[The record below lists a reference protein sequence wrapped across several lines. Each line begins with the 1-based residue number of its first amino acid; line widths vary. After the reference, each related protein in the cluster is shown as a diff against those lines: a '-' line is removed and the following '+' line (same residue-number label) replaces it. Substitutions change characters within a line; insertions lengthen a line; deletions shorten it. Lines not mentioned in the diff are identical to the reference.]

1 MSNKIIETLFELK
14 GLASEETGVDVF
26 IRLNGGLR
34 SSKTIWY
41 NINTGLWSV
50 SHDIDDTFDEEDIT
64 DEQLDELTNIVKA
77 INSKAL
83 YLD

>member
-26 IRLNGGLR
+26 IRLNGGFR
-34 SSKTIWY
+34 SSKTIWHD
-41 NINTGLWSV
+41 INTGLWSV
-50 SHDIDDTFDEEDIT
+50 SHGIDDTFDEDIT
-64 DEQLDELTNIVKA
+64 DEELNELTNIVEA
-77 INSKAL
+77 INLKAL

>member
-50 SHDIDDTFDEEDIT
+50 SHGIDDTFDEDIT
-64 DEQLDELTNIVKA
+64 DEELDELTNIVEA
-77 INSKAL
+77 INLKAL

>member
-50 SHDIDDTFDEEDIT
+50 SHGIDDTFDEDIT
-64 DEQLDELTNIVKA
+64 DEELNELTNIVEA
-77 INSKAL
+77 INLKAL

>member
-50 SHDIDDTFDEEDIT
+50 SHDIDDTFDEDIT
-64 DEQLDELTNIVKA
+64 DEELNELTNIVEA
-77 INSKAL
+77 INLKAL